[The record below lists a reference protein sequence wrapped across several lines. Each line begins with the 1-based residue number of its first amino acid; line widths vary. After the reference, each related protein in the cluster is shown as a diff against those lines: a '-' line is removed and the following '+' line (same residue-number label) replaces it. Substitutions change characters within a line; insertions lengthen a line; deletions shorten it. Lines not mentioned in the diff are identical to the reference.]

1 MKVFFAVLFLAASA
15 GATVRLETSLEPR
28 EATVG
33 DPLVLQIKA
42 ACETPG
48 ECRLDLGSAVGPFE
62 VVQVSTGINQPNG
75 RLVEREFKITLALFD
90 VGVSTLPAITVN
102 CLEKDRAVSAT
113 TPEIPVTI
121 KSVLTAES
129 KDIRGLKGRLK
140 KVMNRPVVFALAAVL
155 ALIAGVIAWFKFRP
169 GKKGRTPPGPPPV
182 APHVR
187 ALEELRAL
195 EEDLSVPAKLFYSR
209 LTDILRAYLEG
220 AFNAPALDRTTAEIF
235 AELKALSITTDQR
248 LGLRT
253 VLEDGDLAK
262 FAKLEPTEEERLT
275 DFQRVRDFVL
285 ATKPDENSMSQ
296 KGTTQIPHP
305 ALRATFPQ
313 EGKGK
318 NNFPT

>member
-1 MKVFFAVLFLAASA
+1 MRLVAFGYLLIQLAVSA
-15 GATVRLETSLEPR
+15 GATVRLGTSLEPR

-33 DPLVLQIKA
+33 DPLVLHIKA
-42 ACETPG
+42 ACEPPG
-48 ECRLDLGSAVGPFE
+48 ECGVDVGSAVGPFE
-62 VVQVSTGINQPNG
+62 VVQVSTGASQAVG
-75 RLVEREFKITLALFD
+75 SLVEREFKITLALFD
-90 VGVSTLPAITVN
+90 VGVSTLPSLTVN
-102 CLEKDRAVSAT
+102 CLEKGRAVSAK

-155 ALIAGVIAWFKFRP
+155 ALVAGVIAWFKFRP
-169 GKKGRTPPGPPPV
+169 GKKGRTPLPPPV

-195 EEDLSVPAKLFYSR
+195 EEELTVPAKMFYSR

-285 ATKPDENSMSQ
+285 ATKPDE
-296 KGTTQIPHP
+296 
-305 ALRATFPQ
+305 
-313 EGKGK
+313 K
-318 NNFPT
+318 NKMANPDNNLK